1 MNILIANGEM
11 ENFFGG
17 TQTWTITM
25 VKFLRELGHNVH
37 FTGVN
42 GRIHPSFRSEY
53 QPLIDKYDLLIANG
67 NLAFNKFKN
76 ISPIKI
82 LILHGVL
89 PQMEQPVSGADIL
102 LGVSEEVKNNI
113 TKRGFKCDGI
123 IRNPIDLD
131 KYTTTNPVK
140 EIKTIGFLD
149 RRRRFPFIKELS
161 QRFNVIQ
168 IGNPPTT
175 QIKEELDKCDLVVAR
190 GRGIYEAMSL
200 SKNVIISGNNSGR
213 GGKTEWMDGFV
224 DDETFYIY
232 RENNCSGRRM
242 KINVTN
248 VDIFWEQIQKASL
261 EQAQRNRLLMEKNN
275 DARLIA
281 KELLRYY
288 EDCSSK

>member
-53 QPLIDKYDLLIANG
+53 QPLINRYDLLIANG

-82 LILHGVL
+82 LILHGIL
-89 PQMEQPVSGADIL
+89 PQMEQPISGADIL
-102 LGVSEEVKNNI
+102 LGVSEEVENNI
-113 TKRGFKCDGI
+113 TKRGFKCNGI

-131 KYTTTNPVK
+131 KYTTSNPVK

-149 RRRRFPFIKELS
+149 RRRRFPFIEELS
-161 QRFNVIQ
+161 NRFNVIQ

-200 SKNVIISGNNSGR
+200 SKNVIVSGNNSGR
-213 GGKTEWMDGFV
+213 GGKTEWMDGFI
-224 DDETFYIY
+224 DDTTFYIY

-242 KINVTN
+242 KINITN
-248 VDIFWEQIQKASL
+248 VDIFWEQIQKASV
-261 EQAQRNRLLMEKNN
+261 EQAQSNRLLMEKNN

-281 KELLRYY
+281 KELLKYY
-288 EDCSSK
+288 EDCNNK

>member
-53 QPLIDKYDLLIANG
+53 QPLINRYDLLIANG

-82 LILHGVL
+82 LILHGIL

-102 LGVSEEVKNNI
+102 LGVSEEVENNI

-149 RRRRFPFIKELS
+149 RRRRFPFIEELS
-161 QRFNVIQ
+161 NRFNVIQ

-200 SKNVIISGNNSGR
+200 AKNVIVSGNNSGR

-224 DDETFYIY
+224 DDTTFYIY
-232 RENNCSGRRM
+232 RENNCSGRKM

-248 VDIFWEQIQKASL
+248 VDIFWEQIQKASV
-261 EQAQRNRLLMEKNN
+261 EQAQSNRLLMEKNN

-281 KELLRYY
+281 KELLKYY
-288 EDCSSK
+288 EDCNNK

>member
-53 QPLIDKYDLLIANG
+53 QPLINRYDLLIANG

-82 LILHGVL
+82 LILHGIL

-102 LGVSEEVKNNI
+102 LGVSEEVENNI

-149 RRRRFPFIKELS
+149 RRRRFPFIEELS
-161 QRFNVIQ
+161 NRFNVIQ

-200 SKNVIISGNNSGR
+200 SKNVIVSGNNSGR
-213 GGKTEWMDGFV
+213 GGKTEWMDGFI
-224 DDETFYIY
+224 DDTTFYIY

-248 VDIFWEQIQKASL
+248 VDIFWEQIQKASV
-261 EQAQRNRLLMEKNN
+261 EQAQSNRLLMEKNN

-281 KELLRYY
+281 KELLKYY
-288 EDCSSK
+288 EDCNNK

>member
-53 QPLIDKYDLLIANG
+53 QPLINRYDLLIANG

-82 LILHGVL
+82 LILHGIL

-102 LGVSEEVKNNI
+102 LGVSEEVENNI

-149 RRRRFPFIKELS
+149 RRRRFPFIEELS
-161 QRFNVIQ
+161 NRFNVIQ

-200 SKNVIISGNNSGR
+200 AKNVIVSGNNSGR

-224 DDETFYIY
+224 DDTTFYIY

-248 VDIFWEQIQKASL
+248 VDIFWGQIQKASV
-261 EQAQRNRLLMEKNN
+261 EQAQSNRLLMEKNN

-281 KELLRYY
+281 KELLKYY
-288 EDCSSK
+288 EDCNNK

>member
-42 GRIHPSFRSEY
+42 GRIHPSFRPEY
-53 QPLIDKYDLLIANG
+53 QPLINKYDLLIANG

-82 LILHGVL
+82 LILHGIL

-102 LGVSEEVKNNI
+102 LGVSEEVENNI

-140 EIKTIGFLD
+140 EIETIGFLD
-149 RRRRFPFIKELS
+149 RRRRFPFIEELS
-161 QRFNVIQ
+161 NRFNVIQ

-200 SKNVIISGNNSGR
+200 SKNVIVSGNNSGR
-213 GGKTEWMDGFV
+213 GGKTEWMDGFI
-224 DDETFYIY
+224 DDTTFYIY

-248 VDIFWEQIQKASL
+248 VDIFWEQIQKASV
-261 EQAQRNRLLMEKNN
+261 EQAQSNRLLMEKNN

-281 KELLRYY
+281 KELLKYY
-288 EDCSSK
+288 EGCNNK